1 MTFFRLGILAA
12 ATTLSS
18 CNIVTTAPEPP
29 DFKLSNEALR
39 QKYHAMRKTG
49 AVSLYA
55 QKIETTRDEWG
66 RESHLATGGSLLVKA
81 THPPIMAQASVISI
95 TPDYSEARG
104 KATVK
109 KADRL
114 FIGEDEATTIRID
127 GTEITLDGPVIIR
140 EVATEDDPPQ
150 KPEAKKTEADAPK
163 KETPAA
169 TPPPP
174 QPEPAKEKPKTA
186 TEEKPK
192 TAIKPKAESAPPAK
206 TTPPA
211 KPTPPPV
218 AKASSPPQTAK
229 STPAPVAKPKP
240 ESAVDRKR
248 LLNLMREPTER

>member
-1 MTFFRLGILAA
+1 MTFFRFAILAA

-18 CNIVTTAPEPP
+18 CSLITTTAPAPA
-29 DFKLSNEALR
+29 DFKLSDEALR
-39 QKYHAMRKTG
+39 LKYPAMRKTG

-55 QKIETTRDEWG
+55 QKIQTTRDEWG
-66 RESHLATGGSLLVKA
+66 RESHLATGGSLLVKT
-81 THPPIMAQASVISI
+81 THPPIMAQAAVISI

-104 KATVK
+104 KATVQ

-114 FIGEDEATTIRID
+114 YIGEDEATTIRID

-140 EVATEDDPPQ
+140 EVASEDDPPK
-150 KPEAKKTEADAPK
+150 KPEAKKTVEDAPK

-174 QPEPAKEKPKTA
+174 KHETAKEKPKTA
-186 TEEKPK
+186 S
-192 TAIKPKAESAPPAK
+192 KPKAESSAPPTMTTPPQP

-211 KPTPPPV
+211 
-218 AKASSPPQTAK
+218 
-229 STPAPVAKPKP
+229 AKPKAAP
-240 ESAVDRKR
+240 PVDRKR